1 MSEIKTDKLTGTS
14 TAGSIL
20 VTGEGNSTTT
30 NLQQGLAKVWCKWNS
45 SVTVDDSF
53 NQSSMVDNGTANY
66 EVVFTNNFAA
76 ASKFAAAGIAGQYA
90 VAGAF
95 VSWTGGGNNTAHAD
109 RIKVQCLNSSGSEAA
124 ADKNTIIIHGDLA

>member
-1 MSEIKTDKLTGTS
+1 MAGTIVADTLTHS
-14 TAGSIL
+14 TAGSIATNY
-20 VTGEGNSTTT
+20 VVEGS
-30 NLQQGLAKVWCKWNS
+30 AKVWCKWNS

-76 ASKFAAAGIAGQYA
+76 ASKFAAAGLSGQYA
-90 VAGAF
+90 VAATF

-109 RIKVQCLNSSGSEAA
+109 RIKVQCLNTSGSEAA

>member
-1 MSEIKTDKLTGTS
+1 MSEILVNKLTGKT
-14 TAGSIL
+14 TANDIT
-20 VTGEGNSTTT
+20 VTVGATATQSLE
-30 NLQQGLAKVWCKWNS
+30 QGLAKVWCKWNS

-66 EVVFTNNFAA
+66 EVVFTNDFAA
-76 ASKFAAAGIAGQYA
+76 ASKFAAAGLSGQYA